1 MREYLQKKLIRFIVK
16 DVFHT
21 VSPEDILII
30 TKKGK
35 WLWKGK
41 ELGPE
46 MVESLQSEAKYF
58 SGSLLWKVLKTEL
71 QYSATKTLLEKGS
84 NATDIR
90 IAQIQGYL
98 TKVIDEKLQSM
109 KS

>member
-16 DVFHT
+16 DVFHAI
-21 VSPEDILII
+21 SPEDILAID
-30 TKKGK
+30 KKGV
-35 WLWKGK
+35 WFLKGK

-46 MVESLQSEAKYF
+46 MVEKLQSEAKYF
-58 SGSLLWKVLKTEL
+58 ADSTLWKVLKAEL
-71 QYSATKTLLEKGS
+71 QWSASKTLLEKGN

-98 TKVIDEKLQSM
+98 TKVVDEKLQSM

>member
-1 MREYLQKKLIRFIVK
+1 MREYLQKKLIRFIIK

-21 VSPEDILII
+21 ISPEDILVVN
-30 TKKGK
+30 KKGV
-35 WLWKGK
+35 WFLKGK

-46 MVESLQSEAKYF
+46 MVEKLQSEAKYF
-58 SGSLLWKVLKTEL
+58 SESVLWKVLKAEL
-71 QYSATKTLLEKGS
+71 QYSATKTLLEKGNS
-84 NATDIR
+84 ATDIR

-98 TKVIDEKLQSM
+98 TKVVDEKLQSM